1 MERQMN
7 KLDMILFIIKPLV
20 LGISLAAPVGP
31 IKLEMIRRGIRGGFW
46 PSMFVG
52 LGAVTIDMVLMFL
65 IFLGLA
71 VYLTH
76 SFFSYVLSAAGF
88 LLLARLGIK
97 SMKSALSDENMLDH
111 ASETTAEKS
120 SYWTGFSIALANPFI
135 FIFWLGVY
143 GSSLTTLGPG
153 HSFMYLFLFSMLIIA
168 GIILWNINVAM
179 TVHFLRNYLKD
190 WILKAVSFAAGAYLL
205 GYSFYL
211 LSHLFTLLI

>member
-1 MERQMN
+1 MN

-31 IKLEMIRRGIRGGFW
+31 VKLEMIRRGIKGGFW
-46 PSMFVG
+46 PSMLVG
-52 LGAVTIDMVLMFL
+52 LGAVTIDLVLMFL

-76 SFFSYVLSAAGF
+76 PFFSYLLCAAGF
-88 LLLARLGIK
+88 LLLARLGIN
-97 SMKSALSDENMLDH
+97 SMMSALSEKKLLRHADEI
-111 ASETTAEKS
+111 SGEKS
-120 SYWTGFSIALANPFI
+120 SYWTGLLIALANPFI

-153 HSFMYLFLFSMLIIA
+153 HSFMYLFLYSMLIIA

-179 TVHFLRNYLKD
+179 TVHFLRNYLKE
-190 WILKAVSFAAGAYLL
+190 WILKAVTFAAGAYLL

-211 LSHLFTLLI
+211 LSHLFALLI